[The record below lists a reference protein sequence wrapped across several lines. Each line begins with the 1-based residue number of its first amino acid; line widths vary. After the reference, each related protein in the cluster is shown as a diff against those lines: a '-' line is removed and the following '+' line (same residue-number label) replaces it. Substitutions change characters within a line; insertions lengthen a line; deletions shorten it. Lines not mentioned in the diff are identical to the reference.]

1 MDTKMVNQRDAAR
14 RLGVSTA
21 ALRKWRQ
28 KGVGPTP
35 WIKVNQILVLYEERG
50 LVAWLDARRKS
61 A

>member
-1 MDTKMVNQRDAAR
+1 MVNQRDAAR